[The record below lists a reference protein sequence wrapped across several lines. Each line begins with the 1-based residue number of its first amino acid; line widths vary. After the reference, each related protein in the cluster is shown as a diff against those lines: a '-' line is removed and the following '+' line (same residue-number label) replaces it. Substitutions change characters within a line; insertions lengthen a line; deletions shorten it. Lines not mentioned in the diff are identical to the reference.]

1 MLNAA
6 VLGHSSS
13 VQGMIL
19 HSELSRR
26 RIRSIKKLIRVGK
39 LEVVQV
45 LRVDQQKGT
54 WAADHAQILCAQT
67 CTYRTNF

>member
-1 MLNAA
+1 
-6 VLGHSSS
+6 
-13 VQGMIL
+13 MIL

-45 LRVDQQKGT
+45 LRVDQKKGECVLV
-54 WAADHAQILCAQT
+54 AQPCV
-67 CTYRTNF
+67 